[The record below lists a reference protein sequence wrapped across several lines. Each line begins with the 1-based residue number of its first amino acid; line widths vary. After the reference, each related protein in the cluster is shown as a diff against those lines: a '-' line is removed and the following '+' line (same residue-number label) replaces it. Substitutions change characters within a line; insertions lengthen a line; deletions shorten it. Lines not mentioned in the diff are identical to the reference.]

1 MQIGVFGGSFDP
13 VHHGHLLAARA
24 LREILGL
31 GEIRLIP
38 AGSQPLK
45 GGSHGAPGSDRA
57 AMVELAVAGE
67 PGLVADH
74 REVERAGPSY
84 TVDTLYQL
92 HRQYPEAVLTLCIGS
107 DAAREFPRWK
117 DPGGIRGLARVVVFH
132 RAGELLPVAEM
143 PTVEVPLVE
152 ISATQ
157 VRARVQSGRSIRY
170 LVPDCVADYIAT
182 HRLYQ

>member
-1 MQIGVFGGSFDP
+1 MRIGVFGGSFDP

-24 LREILGL
+24 LREVLGL
-31 GEIRLIP
+31 DEIRLIP
-38 AGSQPLK
+38 AGTQPLK
-45 GGSHGAPGSDRA
+45 GGGHAAPAPDRA

-67 PGLVADH
+67 PGLVADR

-84 TVDTLYQL
+84 TSDTLREL
-92 HRQYPEAVLTLCIGS
+92 HRQYPDAALTLCLGS

-117 DPGGIRGLARVVVFH
+117 DPEGIRALARVVVFH
-132 RAGELLPVAEM
+132 RAGEPAPASGM
-143 PTVEVPLVE
+143 PTVEVPLAE

-157 VRARVQSGRSIRY
+157 IRARVRAGQSIRY
-170 LVPDCVADYIAT
+170 LVPDAVAGYIAT